1 VCHAPLPLGEGIN
14 TFSRPPFSLNGG
26 SVARPERSRHSY
38 DVQKRDQRLSPRKT
52 VPGTDLTYRVEG
64 DGPDVVL
71 AHGLGGLF
79 HSWTAL
85 MPRLVRT
92 HRVWEL
98 GFPEFD
104 SATTHARKGNSVDDY
119 SNDLHRFLDHARLE
133 RTAIIGNS
141 LGGQVATTFVESSPS
156 RVPALVLLASSGL
169 GEQREGYSLFP
180 GNAVRKIVKSIDAD
194 VMRMILRTV
203 FANDACFESELPAI
217 RERLSDRKWKLGL
230 LTTARR
236 VRDACVLHLFPRIAC
251 PTLMVYGDS
260 DKIVPLP
267 FARAAAPLL
276 PKGQLEILPETG
288 HAPQIERP
296 DDTHRHV
303 LGFFGRV
310 GWVA

>member
-1 VCHAPLPLGEGIN
+1 MS
-14 TFSRPPFSLNGG
+14 SRL
-26 SVARPERSRHSY
+26 
-38 DVQKRDQRLSPRKT
+38 T

-92 HRVWEL
+92 HRVWEV
-98 GFPEFD
+98 GFPDFD
-104 SATTHARKGNSVDDY
+104 SPTTHARKGNSVEDY
-119 SNDLHRFLDHARLE
+119 ANDLARFIDHARLE
-133 RTAIIGNS
+133 RTVVIGNS
-141 LGGQVATTFVESSPS
+141 LGGQVAATYVEASPS

-194 VMRMILRTV
+194 VMRAILRTV

-230 LTTARR
+230 LRTARR
-236 VRDACVLHLFPRIAC
+236 VKEACVLQLFPRIAC

-260 DKIVPLP
+260 DKIVPVQ

-276 PKGQLEILPETG
+276 PQGQLEILAQTG

-296 DDTHRHV
+296 DETHRHV
-303 LGFFGRV
+303 LGFLGRV
-310 GWVA
+310 GWT